1 MELFTFYGSRPQ
13 SVEDKIGE
21 EMTKSLKRMLETM
34 RSEVERSSANISTAT
49 STTKHLKGTTE
60 NYENLSGTLEES
72 RGLIRD
78 LWKRNRNDMI
88 YIIGALG
95 VFVATVV
102 YVIVQRTPGVVW
114 LPGKLIVG
122 QLANLIPKSRE
133 IVDKITEMTEAV
145 LSDAEEMEEPP
156 GMFIDTIEK
165 EPQEEYGSDELLK
178 NDDQIERSEPDMKNE
193 QNAPSEHDHQVA
205 IDAAK
210 EVESDKPPVEL
221 GESDKPA
228 VELVESDKPT
238 VEAISVAK
246 PEAAPSISID
256 EAVQSA
262 AVEASN
268 ETNSSTDPVDDSDT
282 QIPLN
287 TLEALEEFITPTIEI
302 NAVAEIPEH
311 LIATTS
317 VTEIIE
323 PTVASASI
331 DGEVKPETVPGPI
344 DRPKETG
351 VTATSTTAADDS
363 TSAST
368 LHLAD
373 ADESE
378 SDGDNEYYSDGES
391 NSDTELKLEL

>member
-193 QNAPSEHDHQVA
+193 QNAPSEHDHQIA
-205 IDAAK
+205 IEAAK
-210 EVESDKPPVEL
+210 EVEAVEPP
-221 GESDKPA
+221 
-228 VELVESDKPT
+228 VELVESDKPA
-238 VEAISVAK
+238 VEAISVAET
-246 PEAAPSISID
+246 PAAPSISID

-302 NAVAEIPEH
+302 NAATEIPEH

>member
-193 QNAPSEHDHQVA
+193 QNAPSEHDHQIA
-205 IDAAK
+205 IEAAK
-210 EVESDKPPVEL
+210 EVEAVEPP
-221 GESDKPA
+221 
-228 VELVESDKPT
+228 VELVESDKPA
-238 VEAISVAK
+238 VEAISVAET
-246 PEAAPSISID
+246 PAAPSISID

-302 NAVAEIPEH
+302 DAATEIPEH